1 MQTQQKRLPKV
12 VIIGAGMTGLL
23 MVIKLR
29 EAGIQDIV
37 VLEKKDQIG
46 GTWREN
52 TYPGV
57 ACDIPAHMYTY
68 SFEPNPEWSHRFA
81 HGDEIQAYFEHVA
94 DKYDLRRY
102 IRFNEAVTA
111 CHYDTDPQQ
120 PGKWVLTT
128 AKGETLV
135 ADFVISA
142 TGILHHPAKPD
153 IPGLDSF
160 KGAYFHTA
168 EWDHSVR
175 LNDKKIGVIGTGST
189 AAQVIPELVKVA
201 KKVSVFQRTAQWIVY
216 LPNKDYS
223 KKDQAKWRKRPSL
236 MNRLRRWYTF
246 GVEQTF
252 SKAVIGKKLP
262 HLLVNIWCRLYL
274 WLAIKDPTLREKLK
288 PDYRVGCKRLI
299 ANTTFYPAIQQPN
312 AELVTESIER
322 IEPEG
327 IRTKDGRLHPL
338 DVLVLSTG
346 FHPFNFMRPM
356 DLRGKNG
363 VSIEARW
370 GRKVQAYRS
379 LLIPEFPNFFLMLGP
394 NTPIGNFSVIAMSE
408 VQAEYVLKLIK
419 KWQAREFDEV
429 TASENAFEQFNAYL
443 KAGMKDTVWLGGC
456 QSWYLDAD
464 GDPAMWPYTW
474 QRWVSEMQEP
484 DMKDL
489 VVN

>member
-1 MQTQQKRLPKV
+1 MQTQEKRLPRV

-23 MVIKLR
+23 MIIKLR
-29 EAGIQDIV
+29 EAGIRDIV
-37 VLEKKDQIG
+37 VLEKKDKIG

-68 SFEPNPEWSHRFA
+68 SFEPNPEWRHRFA

-94 DKYDLRRY
+94 DKYDLRKY

-111 CHYDTDPQQ
+111 CHYDVDPQQ
-120 PGKWVLTT
+120 PGKWILKT

-153 IPGLDSF
+153 IAGLGSF
-160 KGAYFHTA
+160 KGAQFHTA
-168 EWDHSVR
+168 EWDHSVE
-175 LNDKKIGVIGTGST
+175 LKDKTIGVIGTGST

-223 KKDQAKWRKRPSL
+223 KKHQAKWRKRPSL
-236 MNRLRRWYTF
+236 MNRLRRGYTF

-288 PDYRVGCKRLI
+288 PNYRVGCKRLI

-363 VSIEARW
+363 MSIDQRW

-379 LLIPEFPNFFLMLGP
+379 LLIPDFPNFFLMLGP

-429 TASENAFEQFNAYL
+429 TASENAFENFNAYL

-474 QRWVSEMQEP
+474 QQWVAEMAEP
-484 DMKDL
+484 DMQDL
-489 VVN
+489 MVN